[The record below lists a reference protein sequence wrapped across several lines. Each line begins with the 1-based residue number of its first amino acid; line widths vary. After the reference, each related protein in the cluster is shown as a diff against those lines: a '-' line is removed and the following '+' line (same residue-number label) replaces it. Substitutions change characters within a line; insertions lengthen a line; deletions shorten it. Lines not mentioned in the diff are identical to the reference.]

1 MRITWV
7 RLRETVRIGG
17 REVGPSFFAKD
28 VAPAALSLC
37 RDGLRIGTTLV
48 PWANVRQVDEA
59 PAKETKRP

>member
-1 MRITWV
+1 M

-28 VAPAALSLC
+28 VPPMSLC
-37 RDGLRIGTTLV
+37 RDGLRIGVTLV

-59 PAKETKRP
+59 PKETKRP